1 MARREGL
8 GSLALAARG
17 GSGRG
22 REGSVGSLQWGQWMA
37 GLPRPRSGGSDEGK
51 KRETGDGR
59 QETGYRGHGVAAVT
73 RVKKGRRETGDRR
86 RVTAATEWRR

>member
-22 REGSVGSLQWGQWMA
+22 REGSVGSLQWGNGW
-37 GLPRPRSGGSDEGK
+37 RD
-51 KRETGDGR
+51 
-59 QETGYRGHGVAAVT
+59 YRGHGVAAVT
-73 RVKKGRRETGDRR
+73 RVKKGRRETGCRR